1 MSPWKLILRMK
12 DEERKVESLASIV
25 EKGLKYVI
33 QKDYL
38 QSKSDWI
45 WATLTTN
52 VKAMGMDTCILYKIV
67 MSRHFHYSYCIR
79 DVKKKVKND
88 THIAVTQ
95 YRFATMTVL
104 LQQNRHS
111 FNWLGHIKITR
122 VRADDQI
129 GYRSYL
135 KVTHDSFISRP
146 AK

>member
-1 MSPWKLILRMK
+1 MK
-12 DEERKVESLASIV
+12 INIKHERWRTKGVASIV

-38 QSKSDWI
+38 QSKSDCI

-79 DVKKKVKND
+79 DVNKKVKND

-95 YRFATMTVL
+95 YRFATMTL
-104 LQQNRHS
+104 LPQQNRHS
-111 FNWLGHIKITR
+111 FNWLGH
-122 VRADDQI
+122 
-129 GYRSYL
+129 L
-135 KVTHDSFISRP
+135 
-146 AK
+146 